1 MAVTTSARR
10 RRLLLLGAR
19 DVAASSDVDDDDAA
33 RKHAGDENMTTDD
46 DDDDENARACV
57 SLSLALCLEPS
68 VHGARACDASSSTFL
83 CKKCT
88 QKTHKY
94 AENH

>member
-46 DDDDENARACV
+46 DDEENARACV